1 MRMTQLDGFKK
12 ESILNWAQQHVTAGS
27 HVVFDGLFCFRAV
40 ETAGNYDEVVETAG
54 SYDEAIV
61 TGGPECV
68 LAEVLPRLIQ

>member
-12 ESILNWAQQHVTAGS
+12 ESILNWAQLHVTAGS

-40 ETAGNYDEVVETAG
+40 ETAG

-68 LAEVLPRLIQ
+68 LTEVLPRLIQ